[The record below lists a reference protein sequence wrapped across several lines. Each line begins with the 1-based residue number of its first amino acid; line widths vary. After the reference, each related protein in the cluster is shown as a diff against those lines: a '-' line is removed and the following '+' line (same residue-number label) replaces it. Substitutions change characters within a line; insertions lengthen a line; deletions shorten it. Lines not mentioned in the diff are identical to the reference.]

1 MQAANSGADP
11 DPGGR
16 ASRRHVSEGRGEA
29 LRVRPPVREL
39 CNVGFYY
46 CRVRVIAH
54 GRLISPPHPH
64 PTPLQPAHTHKYA
77 RTNTHTHTPRVPFGL
92 PLSLSRSRCDP
103 CHKTTALSCSETKQI
118 RCPIRPGCVLS
129 AGCRGRRQQDSPVR
143 SCGRCIMM
151 CI

>member
-29 LRVRPPVREL
+29 LRLRPPVREL

-77 RTNTHTHTPRVPFGL
+77 RTNTHTHTHLVFHL
-92 PLSLSRSRCDP
+92 AYP
-103 CHKTTALSCSETKQI
+103 CHYPAADVTRAIKPLHCPAVRLNRSAVQSDQDVSCLPGAEAGDSRIHLSDRVGGAS
-118 RCPIRPGCVLS
+118 
-129 AGCRGRRQQDSPVR
+129 
-143 SCGRCIMM
+143 
-151 CI
+151 